1 MTSPVA
7 MISLIASLL
16 PMLAASEPPPW
27 NVNDPP
33 GPKKTVR
40 FTVEEG
46 TWMNLDVSPDGR
58 TIVFDLLGDL
68 YLLPIEGGEARPLLV
83 EHAHAMHPRFSPDG
97 RSIAFTSD
105 RGGGDNL
112 WIMPAAGGEPKPV
125 TRESFRLLA
134 NPVWTPDGEYLIARK
149 HFTSERS
156 LGAGEMWIYHR
167 AGGAG
172 LPLTSRKND
181 QQDVNEPAL
190 SPDGRFLYFSEDMS
204 GGETFEYNKSPHGTI
219 YVIRRLDRESGEIE
233 DLVRIAGGAV
243 RPQPSPDGR
252 FLAFVRRVRDK
263 SVLSLFAL
271 DSGEIRPLWD
281 GLSHDQQE
289 AWAIHGVY
297 PNFQWLPD
305 GRGIVIWAQ
314 GGLWR
319 VSVPEG
325 RAERIP
331 FRVSVEKTLVEPV
344 RHRFRVER
352 ETFRA
357 RMLRDLAISPDGQTA
372 VFHAVGRLWRMRLP
386 DGRPE
391 RLTRREGEFEY
402 QPAFAPDG
410 KSVLYVSWSDEDTSA
425 IRRVSLDGRR
435 NQRLSADRGFYA
447 HPRPSPDG
455 RLIAYQRGRPH
466 ALLDYRYARDGGIY
480 VMAADGGA
488 PRRISRSGSFPQW
501 HPRGERVFFQTG
513 QGLKRKLESVDLHGA
528 DRREHLSLKY
538 PLEVVL
544 SPDGRHLAFVDHFEV
559 YIAALPET
567 GRSVELSKDSKAIPV
582 ARVSGESGTS
592 PVWSADGK
600 RLHWLLGSALYTREL
615 KDSFAFLEGAPD
627 PLPPPEATP
636 RREIDLVLPVDRPR
650 GRLALVN
657 GRIITMRGEEVIAGG
672 SILIEGDAIAA
683 VGREL
688 PLPADARVLDLEG
701 RTVLPGLI
709 DVHAHA
715 AHFHGGISPQRNWSY
730 EANLA
735 YGVTTIHDP
744 SAHTETVFA
753 QAELVRAGL
762 SLGPRVYS
770 TGTILYGAD
779 GTFRALVDSLADA
792 RAHVR
797 RLAAVGAISVKSY
810 NQPRRDQRQMINQA
824 ARELG
829 LNVVMEGG
837 STFMHNLTMLLD
849 GPTGIEHNLP
859 VAPLHQDVL
868 TLWSHTPVVNTP
880 TLVVSYGGL
889 MGELYFYDRDEV
901 WQEARLLRFYPRELI
916 DARAIRRQR
925 APDWDYH
932 HRRVARA
939 KQALAQQGVR
949 IAVGGHGQLQGLA
962 VHWEMWMLN
971 EGGMPP
977 LEVLRAAT
985 LNGAEYLGLDQDLG
999 SIEPGKLADLVVL
1012 DGDPLQ
1018 DIRATSRVRWVLRN
1032 GRLYDAETMAE
1043 RITGDRP
1050 AAVFYWQ
1057 RHGAGGLAGPAAMPG
1072 GPSGL
1077 CHCPAALRARRL
1089 QP

>member
-1 MTSPVA
+1 MN
-7 MISLIASLL
+7 ASLL
-16 PMLAASEPPPW
+16 FALALGAADQAPSW
-27 NVNDPP
+27 DVNDPP

-40 FTVEEG
+40 FVVEEG

-68 YLLPIEGGEARPLLV
+68 YLLPIAGGEARPLLA

-97 RSIAFTSD
+97 RFIAFTSD

-112 WIMPAAGGEPKPV
+112 WIIPAAGGEPRQV
-125 TRESFRLLA
+125 TKESFRLLA

-167 AGGAG
+167 SGGAG

-190 SPDGRFLYFSEDMS
+190 SPDGRYLYFSEDMS
-204 GGETFEYNKSPHGTI
+204 GGNTFEYNKSPHGII

-233 DLVRIAGGAV
+233 DLIRIPGGAV

-252 FLAFVRRVRDK
+252 FLAFVRRVREK
-263 SVLSLFAL
+263 TVLSLYELA
-271 DSGEIRPLWD
+271 SGEIRVLWD
-281 GLSHDQQE
+281 GLSQDQQE

-297 PNFQWLPD
+297 PSYQWTPD
-305 GRGIVIWAQ
+305 GRAIVIWAK

-331 FRVSVEKTLVEPV
+331 FRVEVEKTLVEPV
-344 RHRFRVER
+344 HHRFRVDRER
-352 ETFRA
+352 FRA
-357 RMLRDLAISPDGQTA
+357 RMLRDLALSPDGRIA
-372 VFHAVGRLWRMRLP
+372 VFHAVGRLWKMRLP

-410 KSVLYVSWSDEDTSA
+410 KSVLYVSFSDEETSA

-435 NQRLSADRGFYA
+435 NEPLTREKGFFA

-466 ALLDYRYARDGGIY
+466 GLLDYRFGRDAGIW
-480 VMAADGGA
+480 VMQADGGA
-488 PRRISRSGSFPQW
+488 PRRISRSGSAPQW
-501 HPRGERVFFQTG
+501 HPRGDRVFFQTG
-513 QGLKRKLESVDLHGA
+513 QGLQRKLESVDLNGA
-528 DRREHLSLKY
+528 ERREHLSLKY
-538 PLEVVL
+538 PTEVAL
-544 SPDGRHLAFVDHFEV
+544 SPDGRYLAFVDHFEV
-559 YIAALPET
+559 YVAAFPET
-567 GRSVELSKDSKAIPV
+567 GRSVELGRDSKAIPV

-592 PVWSADGK
+592 PVWSADGR
-600 RLHWLLGSALYTREL
+600 RLHWLLGPRLYTRALE
-615 KDSFAFLEGAPD
+615 DSFAFLAGRSE

-636 RREIDLVLPVDRPR
+636 FREIELTLPVDRPG

-657 GRIITMRGEEVIAGG
+657 GRILTMRGEEVIEQGE
-672 SILIEGDAIAA
+672 ILIEGDAIAA
-683 VGREL
+683 VGAGIAI
-688 PLPADARVLDLEG
+688 PGDARVLDLEG
-701 RTVLPGLI
+701 RTVVPGFI

-715 AHFHGGISPQRNWSY
+715 SHFHSGISPQRNWSY

-735 YGVTTIHDP
+735 FGITTMHDP
-744 SAHTETVFA
+744 SANTETVFS
-753 QAELVRAGL
+753 QAELVQAGA

-779 GTFRALVDSLADA
+779 GTFRAVVDSLQDA

-859 VAPLHQDVL
+859 IAPLYQDVL

-901 WQEARLLRFYPRELI
+901 WKDERLLRFYPRETI

-932 HRRVARA
+932 HRTVAQA
-939 KQALAQQGVR
+939 KKALAGRGVK

-962 VHWEMWMLN
+962 AHWEMWMLH
-971 EGGMPP
+971 EGGFAP

-985 LNGAEYLGLDQDLG
+985 LHGAEYLGLEQDLG
-999 SIEPGKLADLVVL
+999 SIEPGKLADLAVL
-1012 DGDPLQ
+1012 DGDPRR
-1018 DIRATSRVRWVLRN
+1018 DIRATARVRWVIKN
-1032 GRLYDAETMAE
+1032 GRLYDAESMAE
-1043 RITGDRP
+1043 RLTGERP
-1050 AAVFYWQ
+1050 AARFYWQ
-1057 RHGAGGLAGPAAMPG
+1057 RHGAASLLGPAGVHG
-1072 GPSGL
+1072 GPAGV
-1077 CHCPAALRARRL
+1077 CHCPAGLRALRL
-1089 QP
+1089 QR